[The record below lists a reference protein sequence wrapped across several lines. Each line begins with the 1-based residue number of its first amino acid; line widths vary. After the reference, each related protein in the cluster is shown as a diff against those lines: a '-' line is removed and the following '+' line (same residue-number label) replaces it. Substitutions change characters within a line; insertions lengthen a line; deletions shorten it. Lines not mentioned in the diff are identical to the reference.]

1 MIIARRCGLWGEPM
15 ATAPSERGPV
25 RGRLDAQDR
34 LISADPDLVA
44 LQTEAGSHIGS
55 ELALPQII
63 SIARLARKLGVPIY
77 RNAIAAS
84 AEHDVELWVRA
95 TPEGEDV
102 SLSLERWIYRP
113 AAAPR
118 LGTLVPHEQ
127 QVDLGGAPE
136 EWAANEDLA
145 IVSISAGLAEKL
157 GTTAEEAIGKPL
169 TRFLKL
175 EENDDGELPLL
186 IAATSRAE
194 FTGQRARPRRGSED
208 FIVLRG
214 TPVTSPDGRF
224 AGFQG
229 DAMGEGA
236 SEAPANQTAASQLD
250 EIIDEAL
257 RSPLDRIIESA
268 DRIVSQSDGPLRSDY
283 AEYAGDIA
291 AAARHLLSVIR
302 SMNGEAEQDQD
313 RIDLVALAT
322 EAVGL
327 LDSTARAQGV
337 TVVLEPS
344 RQVSA
349 HGDARGVI
357 QILVNL
363 LGNAVRHSPEG
374 GTVTITFD
382 RSEGMARAHVADQ
395 GPGIEPEDQQRIFER
410 FERAT
415 TCEGGT
421 GLGLAIARRLAQSMN
436 GDISLDS
443 TPGQGSRFSV
453 SLPAA

>member
-1 MIIARRCGLWGEPM
+1 M

-25 RGRLDAQDR
+25 RGRLDGQDR
-34 LISADPDLVA
+34 LISADPELVA
-44 LQTEAGSHIGS
+44 LQTEAGSHVGS
-55 ELALPQII
+55 ELALPTIV

-84 AEHDVELWVRA
+84 ADNDVELWVRA
-95 TPEGEDV
+95 TPEGEEV

-113 AAAPR
+113 PAAPR

-127 QVDLGGAPE
+127 QVDLGGSPE
-136 EWAANEDLA
+136 EWAANEDLSL
-145 IVSISAGLAEKL
+145 VSISAGLAEKL

-175 EENDDGELPLL
+175 EENEDGELPLL
-186 IAATSRAE
+186 SAATSRTE
-194 FTGQRARPRRGSED
+194 FNGQRARPRRGSDEAL
-208 FIVLRG
+208 ILRG
-214 TPVTSPDGRF
+214 MPVTSSDGRF

-229 DAMGEGA
+229 DAIGENAA
-236 SEAPANQTAASQLD
+236 SASTGQAVESQLD
-250 EIIDEAL
+250 DIIDEAL

-268 DRIVSQSDGPLRSDY
+268 DRIVLQSEGPLRSDY
-283 AEYAGDIA
+283 ADYASDIA

-313 RIDLVALAT
+313 RIDLVVLAT

-327 LDSTARAQGV
+327 LESTARTQGV

-349 HGDARGVI
+349 HGDARGII

-363 LGNAVRHSPEG
+363 LGNAVRHSPQG

-382 RSEGMARAHVADQ
+382 RADGFARAHVADQ

-415 TCEGGT
+415 GTEGGT
-421 GLGLAIARRLAQSMN
+421 GLGLAIARRLARSMG
-436 GDISLDS
+436 GDIGLDS
-443 TPGQGSRFSV
+443 VPGQGSRFTV